1 MDLKGR
7 EREKDRTWESFW
19 WILWIFLPFLGW
31 IILVIVLIGKLNK
44 SARLERECNE
54 LREKIRELEREIR
67 AEKYQK

>member
-1 MDLKGR
+1 
-7 EREKDRTWESFW
+7 
-19 WILWIFLPFLGW
+19 
-31 IILVIVLIGKLNK
+31 VLIGKLNK